1 MFTSKKLLIFTI
13 LSFFLSIEI
22 SSAISKEKANS
33 NSFRYLEDEDIE
45 KRLLEEETDKNETYI
60 NCTQETCDLDH
71 MNCKENNP
79 EYCICKEEYASIKSN
94 PLKCSI
100 QRKKQLT
107 AFLLELFV
115 GFGAGHFYRHHYLM
129 ASLKLVAFVF
139 GIYVICLF
147 PLTAKCVTDCCD
159 SDCLVV
165 MVSIIFYLYAAG
177 LATWYIFDLVYF
189 GKNKWKDCSHD
200 EEILFKPW

>member
-1 MFTSKKLLIFTI
+1 MFWSKKLLIFTFLI
-13 LSFFLSIEI
+13 FFLSIEI
-22 SSAISKEKANS
+22 SSADSNEKSNS
-33 NSFRYLEDEDIE
+33 NSFRYLEDEDIQ
-45 KRLLEEETDKNETYI
+45 KRYLEEEEERDAVIT
-60 NCTQETCDLDH
+60 NCTKDTCEFDN
-71 MNCKENNP
+71 MNCTEDNA
-79 EYCICKEEYASIKSN
+79 EYCKCKDEYASIKSESK
-94 PLKCSI
+94 KCTI
-100 QRKKQLT
+100 KRKKQLT

-129 ASLKLVAFVF
+129 ASLKLVAFIF

-165 MVSIIFYLYAAG
+165 MVSILFYLYAAG
-177 LATWYIFDLVYF
+177 LATWYILDLVYF

-200 EEILFKPW
+200 EEIFFLHW

>member
-165 MVSIIFYLYAAG
+165 LVSIIFYLYAAG

-200 EEILFKPW
+200 EEIFFKPW